1 MFWNGWEMTGQSH
14 PKWHPPLNN
23 TAGTLRSV
31 CLLKEGKIKRNLS
44 KTHCFSFCYCHFN
57 CVKSEIFTVHSESKN
72 KKIVMDFNR
81 ALIVLHSL
89 IALIRDESQQ
99 RRKLVIFKTSTFL
112 FIQLIFKQYLFVFV
126 KLSLNCNFCIVC
138 KKCMDWETGRSEEGD
153 ITTYSTSTYIL
164 YIV

>member
-1 MFWNGWEMTGQSH
+1 MTLTCNTASGGWRGIKLQPQDGIPIVVFRIVRRRRRLWEEAGWECSWMAG
-14 PKWHPPLNN
+14 KWPVRVTLNGTPPLNN

-89 IALIRDESQQ
+89 IALIRDES
-99 RRKLVIFKTSTFL
+99 
-112 FIQLIFKQYLFVFV
+112 
-126 KLSLNCNFCIVC
+126 
-138 KKCMDWETGRSEEGD
+138 
-153 ITTYSTSTYIL
+153 YSNGENW
-164 YIV
+164 